1 MILIQRYVFK
11 ELFYNFLFSFAV
23 ISLVVL
29 LATFLQVI
37 FKHPELDLG
46 MVVTSVPF
54 MLLGIMSIVVPSASL
69 VAVVTTYGRM
79 AADNEILALSASGV
93 HFFRIVVPGILF
105 GILVSLLLLVANDRY
120 VPRASQMIKSL
131 GQAQEITP
139 LLDNILKKGGKS
151 FDRIPGWILTWES
164 CEKTSDAGSGS
175 REGGAWLFKNF
186 RARRYDDDQILQQEY
201 LAETATV
208 ETVGRSGRE
217 IQFTLHN
224 FQVVVGGGSKAS
236 NMRLPKY
243 KLPTDASKVR
253 LEHRTL
259 TALFAMLK
267 KKHRSYK
274 PVKIVTEIHSRIAQS
289 LSPLIMI
296 FLGLSVAVIFRYRNR
311 MVAFF
316 LSLMIAVFVY
326 YPVMLLGKT
335 FAEDKVLHPALCIW
349 AGNVIMFLGGVWLL
363 STVNKR

>member
-23 ISLVVL
+23 ISIVVL
-29 LATFLQVI
+29 LAAFLRVI
-37 FKHPELDLG
+37 FQHPELDLG
-46 MVVTSVPF
+46 MAVRSIPF
-54 MLLGIMSIVVPSASL
+54 ILLEIMPIVVPSASL

-79 AADNEILALSASGV
+79 AADNEVLALRATGV

-105 GILVSLLLLVANDRY
+105 GLTVSLLLLVANDRY
-120 VPRASQMIKSL
+120 VPKASQAVKSL
-131 GQAQEITP
+131 GKDQPITP

-151 FDRIPGWILTWES
+151 FDKIEDWILTWES
-164 CEKTSDAGSGS
+164 CEKVSDKGSS
-175 REGGAWLFKNF
+175 NRPGGTWEFRNF
-186 RARRYDDDQILQQEY
+186 RARHYDEDKVLDLEY

-224 FQVVVGGGSKAS
+224 FKKVVGTHAS
-236 NMRLPKY
+236 ASRLQLPPY
-243 KLPTDASKVR
+243 KLPSGASKVR

-259 TALFAMLK
+259 SALFAMLE

-274 PVKIVTEIHSRIAQS
+274 PVKILTEIHSRIAQS
-289 LSPLIMI
+289 LSPLVMI

-316 LSLMIAVFVY
+316 LSLLIAIFVY
-326 YPVMLLGKT
+326 YPVMLIGET
-335 FAEDKVLHPALCIW
+335 FAENKVLHPAICIW
-349 AGNVIMFLGGVWLL
+349 AGNVIMFLGGIWLL
-363 STVNKR
+363 STVTKR

>member
-29 LATFLQVI
+29 LAAFLKTM
-37 FKHPELDLG
+37 FEYPELDLG
-46 MVVTSVPF
+46 MAVKLIPF
-54 MLLGIMSIVVPSASL
+54 ILLEIMPIVVPSASL

-79 AADNEILALSASGV
+79 AADNEVLALRASGV

-105 GILVSLLLLVANDRY
+105 GIIVSLLLLVANDRY
-120 VPRASQMIKSL
+120 VPRASQMVKSL
-131 GQAQEITP
+131 GQDQQITP

-151 FDRIPGWILTWES
+151 FDKIEDWILTWES
-164 CEKTSDAGSGS
+164 CEKTSDAGSGGG
-175 REGGAWLFKNF
+175 EGGTWLFKNF
-186 RARRYDDDQILQQEY
+186 RARHYDDDKILKLEY

-208 ETVGRSGRE
+208 EAVGRSGRE
-217 IQFTLHN
+217 IRFKLHN
-224 FQVVVGGGSKAS
+224 FQEVAGSGDRA
-236 NMRLPKY
+236 RELILPPY
-243 KLPTDASKVR
+243 KLPSKTSKIR
-253 LEHRTL
+253 LDHRTL
-259 TALFAMLK
+259 TALFAMLE
-267 KKHRSYK
+267 KKHRAYK
-274 PVKIVTEIHSRIAQS
+274 NVKILTEIHSRIAQS

-296 FLGLSVAVIFRYRNR
+296 FLGLTVAVIFRYRNR

-335 FAEDKVLHPALCIW
+335 FAENKVLHPALCIW
-349 AGNVIMFLGGVWLL
+349 AGNVIMFLGGIWLL
-363 STVNKR
+363 TTVTKR